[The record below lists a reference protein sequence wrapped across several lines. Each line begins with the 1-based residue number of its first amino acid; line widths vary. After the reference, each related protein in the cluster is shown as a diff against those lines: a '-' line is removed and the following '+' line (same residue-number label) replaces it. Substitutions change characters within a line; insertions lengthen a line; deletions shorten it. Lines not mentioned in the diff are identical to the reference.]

1 MAGDAASAQAQERS
15 IREYSTAQQGQQTA
29 SVLTALGQLGRIL
42 ASIPGR
48 KNLLWISD
56 TFPVALFPEGHSD
69 TASFS
74 FKGKDLSQASS
85 ETVILLT
92 ASRVALHPVSARGL
106 MIDHTVDADTGNG
119 DIGRSSHQESSEIR
133 ANMAAMDQL
142 ATNTGGR
149 ALYKS
154 NDLTDVITREL
165 RNAAQ
170 YYTVAYTPRNS
181 KTTADFAESK

>member
-1 MAGDAASAQAQERS
+1 M
-15 IREYSTAQQGQQTA
+15 
-29 SVLTALGQLGRIL
+29 
-42 ASIPGR
+42 
-48 KNLLWISD
+48 
-56 TFPVALFPEGHSD
+56 ALFPEGHSD

-85 ETVILLT
+85 ETVNLLT
-92 ASRVALHPVSARGL
+92 VSRVALYPVSAHGL

-142 ATNTGGR
+142 VTNTGGQ
-149 ALYKS
+149 ALYNS

-165 RNAAQ
+165 E
-170 YYTVAYTPRNS
+170 TPLSTTPSPTPRQ
-181 KTTADFAESK
+181 TARQTADFAESK